1 MGDRSFSDIM
11 QYPVMP
17 WIIADYTS
25 DTLGKCLFVYLF
37 IALFIDLFIVLFVVL
52 FIDLFIY
59 LSDLTNP
66 STFRDLTKPI
76 GALSEDRLEFYKV
89 SLFFCILTV
98 MVVFLYRNVVQK
110 CLVRSSSMVLTIRH
124 LVMYCIFL

>member
-25 DTLGKCLFVYLF
+25 DTLGKMSAF
-37 IALFIDLFIVLFVVL
+37 LFVVS
-52 FIDLFIY
+52 IDLSIF

-89 SLFFCILTV
+89 SSFFCILTV
-98 MVVFLYRNVVQK
+98 MMVFLYRNVVQK
-110 CLVRSSSMVLTIRH
+110 CLVGSFSMVLTTQH
-124 LVMYCIFL
+124 LDMYCIFL